1 MKRKLPNEFL
11 FTIVALLI
19 STVIVHALYVLHV
32 RPVAEATMRADRE
45 RMLKDPN
52 YVQQRSIYVVI
63 KDYEQ
68 EVCFMLAL
76 WSVAIM
82 GYKGFSLRRGQS
94 LLGAIEQAAIGGAPL
109 DARPSAPS
117 SP

>member
-45 RMLKDPN
+45 RMLKDPKAAAFIRHFPERWLKLHEN
-52 YVQQRSIYVVI
+52 SASHFSIR
-63 KDYEQ
+63 
-68 EVCFMLAL
+68 F
-76 WSVAIM
+76 
-82 GYKGFSLRRGQS
+82 
-94 LLGAIEQAAIGGAPL
+94 
-109 DARPSAPS
+109 
-117 SP
+117 

>member
-19 STVIVHALYVLHV
+19 STVIVHAMYVLHV

-52 YVQQRSIYVVI
+52 
-63 KDYEQ
+63 
-68 EVCFMLAL
+68 
-76 WSVAIM
+76 
-82 GYKGFSLRRGQS
+82 
-94 LLGAIEQAAIGGAPL
+94 
-109 DARPSAPS
+109 
-117 SP
+117 